1 VLERRTIWVD
11 QEVLPDGRTLS
22 DTAVGLVVE
31 ANHPVLAERAMWW
44 PGSAGTWY
52 EAHASAGRTE
62 SCSHWVVAEG
72 EWRNGVETYVMVANT
87 SDTDVALRVAALPES
102 GAPLATSLSVPTE
115 TRRNVSVP
123 DMFPS
128 LLGQRFGMRLEPAPG
143 EPPRRSWW
151 NGRCM
156 PTADRSGGRPGPRRR
171 ARVGLR
177 QTRRR
182 DPVARPPR

>member
-1 VLERRTIWVD
+1 VD

-143 EPPRRSWW
+143 EPP
-151 NGRCM
+151 
-156 PTADRSGGRPGPRRR
+156 TALVVEWAVYADSGPQRWAAGASAPGTCWP
-171 ARVGLR
+171 APDA
-177 QTRRR
+177 T
-182 DPVARPPR
+182 P